1 MQIERKSA
9 RLAFKVFSV
18 SAWILCCAYVAVTI
32 YRTGAL
38 QVVSQSIL
46 ESTGAFVLV
55 IGLYVFSCF
64 GIAAAFAFLVWGVSA
79 GQRLRADIIGV
90 HAITQVAKYLPTNT
104 LHLVGRHAV
113 LRRRGLSDV
122 ALFGAGL
129 SEIVLLLLAA
139 GGLAAL
145 GARDELATHLDL
157 DQRSLAIMGAVIA
170 TLVLIAVGALRVNR
184 TVFVSPFLTWRA
196 AAGAT
201 VALSAYC
208 IFFTLSGVILWVL
221 VTRAIQV
228 PLPPDILRLTSYAA
242 ISWSIGFVS
251 PGAAAGIGVRE
262 TMLIFLL
269 RGSVELGPATSA
281 AVAYRLVTTLG
292 DVITCALGGIL
303 WRVRP

>member
-1 MQIERKSA
+1 MQIEGKSA
-9 RLAFKVFSV
+9 RLAFKVFSISV
-18 SAWILCCAYVAVTI
+18 WILCCAYVAVTI

-46 ESTGAFVLV
+46 ESTSAFVLV

-64 GIAAAFAFLVWGVSA
+64 GIAAAFTFLVWGVSA

-122 ALFGAGL
+122 TLLGAGL

-145 GARDELATHLDL
+145 GACDELATHLDL

-170 TLVLIAVGALRVNR
+170 ALVLIAVGAIRVNR

-201 VALSAYC
+201 VAISAYC

-221 VTRAIQV
+221 LTRALRV
-228 PLPPDILRLTSYAA
+228 PVPPDIVRLTSYAA

-262 TMLIFLL
+262 TILILL
-269 RGSVELGPATSA
+269 LAGAVESAPATST

-292 DVITCALGGIL
+292 DLITWALAGI
-303 WRVRP
+303 WWWARR